1 MFLPTGAGL
10 VEPQRGRIHQT
21 LRFFGLDNLRVP
33 ACVCRLH
40 CPRNQGPRYSR
51 FSSPPQRRADWPWQ
65 NSSSRACFFCAQ
77 NQSCPERCKW
87 PTPYLARALRV
98 FLPGRNI
105 SSTTHHP
112 IDCMTINLY
121 LLRASMT
128 FFATAITPSAMCKS
142 FASCP
147 VVGAIAYG
155 RPVFHAERSPVRLA
169 SLSANT

>member
-1 MFLPTGAGL
+1 MSAACTAQETKVRDIRDFLHRHN
-10 VEPQRGRIHQT
+10 EGRI
-21 LRFFGLDNLRVP
+21 GLGRTPPVAL
-33 ACVCRLH
+33 A
-40 CPRNQGPRYSR
+40 
-51 FSSPPQRRADWPWQ
+51 SSVRKT
-65 NSSSRACFFCAQ
+65 SH
-77 NQSCPERCKW
+77 CPERCKW

-128 FFATAITPSAMCKS
+128 FFATAITPAAWCKS

-147 VVGAIAYG
+147 SSSLIAYG